1 MAENNNPTPSKA
13 YVCIAGII
21 LPGAGYFILGK
32 KIRAL
37 ITFLVVTSLSIAGFY
52 ILGSFFLPEGEL
64 SNPGLFDIIQLSAVT
79 IQLFD
84 GIIFWICNFTVKGLK
99 GVLAF
104 DEIGGTYLLVAGIL
118 NILTIFD
125 NYDICIN
132 KKQ

>member
-1 MAENNNPTPSKA
+1 MPEKNNSSPSKA

-21 LPGAGYFILGK
+21 LPGAGYLILGRK
-32 KIRAL
+32 VRAL
-37 ITFLVVTSLSIAGFY
+37 ITFLIVTSLSLIGFY
-52 ILGSFFLPEGEL
+52 LLGSYFLPQGEL
-64 SNPGLFDIIQLSAVT
+64 SNPGLFDIIQISAIT
-79 IQLFD
+79 IQMFN
-84 GIIFWICNFTVKGLK
+84 GIIFWLCDFTVKGFN
-99 GVLAF
+99 GVVAF